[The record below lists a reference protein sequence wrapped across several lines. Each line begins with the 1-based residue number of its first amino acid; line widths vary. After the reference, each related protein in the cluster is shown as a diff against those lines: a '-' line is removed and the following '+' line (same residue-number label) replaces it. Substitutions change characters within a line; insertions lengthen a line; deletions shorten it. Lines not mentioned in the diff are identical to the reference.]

1 MTRTNVSAAL
11 LATTNASMAFMML
24 RMAVR
29 WSCTVKDV
37 LTGVIVAEIYARKM
51 QLSIRVSIRSISNVV
66 VVVVVVSKLLLPEK
80 MSDIRT
86 LAYMLTI
93 GCRLKNTYTRRYEDV
108 PSVSYMIQEY
118 YQTIKGNYDT

>member
-29 WSCTVKDV
+29 WSCIVKDV
-37 LTGVIVAEIYARKM
+37 LTGVMVAEIYARKM

-66 VVVVVVSKLLLPEK
+66 AVVVSKLLLLEK

>member
-29 WSCTVKDV
+29 WSCIVKDV
-37 LTGVIVAEIYARKM
+37 LTGVMVAEIYARKV

-66 VVVVVVSKLLLPEK
+66 AVVVSKLLLPEK

-86 LAYMLTI
+86 LAYMLTVRY
-93 GCRLKNTYTRRYEDV
+93 RLKNTYTRRYEDV

-118 YQTIKGNYDT
+118 YQTIKGNYT

>member
-66 VVVVVVSKLLLPEK
+66 VVSKLLLPEK

>member
-66 VVVVVVSKLLLPEK
+66 VVSKLLLPKK